1 MDIAKGIQKGVAF
14 LVKMYLALLG
24 LCIALQI
31 LLCWL
36 SSIHLSPG
44 AKLEF
49 WLMLG
54 TASVIAYFVRAHRS
68 PAGVRGSSHQ
78 GAERTPLMPRRGGQ
92 R

>member
-1 MDIAKGIQKGVAF
+1 MDIAKGVQNVVAF
-14 LVKMYLALLG
+14 LVKTYLVLLG

-31 LLCWL
+31 LLCWI

-44 AKLEF
+44 AKIEF

-54 TASVIAYFVRAHRS
+54 TASVIAYVVRAHRS
-68 PAGVRGSSHQ
+68 PASARGSSHQ